1 LRCHRSPFQV
11 SRSGAYQAAR
21 SADVESGS
29 CALDEDVVA
38 SDFEADVET
47 GLANIAVVVV
57 IELYPDEIHGLHCV
71 KWNECVRADAL
82 RRSGDVVLLEGVDI
96 HGETE

>member
-1 LRCHRSPFQV
+1 MRCHRSPFQV

-29 CALDEDVVA
+29 CALGGDVA
-38 SDFEADVET
+38 APGFEAGVET
-47 GLANIAVVVV
+47 GLANIAVAVV

-71 KWNECVRADAL
+71 KWNGCVRADAL
-82 RRSGDVVLLEGVDI
+82 GRSGDVVLLGGVGI
-96 HGETE
+96 HGGTE